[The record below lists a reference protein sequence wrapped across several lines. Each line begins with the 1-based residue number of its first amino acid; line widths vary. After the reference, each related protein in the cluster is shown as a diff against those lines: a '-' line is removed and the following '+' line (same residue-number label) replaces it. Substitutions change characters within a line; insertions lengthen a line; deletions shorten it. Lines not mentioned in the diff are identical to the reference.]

1 MFKHLSREYSIRAVP
16 LPLLGPDEVRHIDF
30 FLAGSPTAQCMAGL
44 RDAARAQGLMSAW
57 LAGEMRASTM
67 LVGTGW
73 DEEHRQEVRA
83 FHQAWLNYRSE
94 KGIARADTFVEQ
106 VVLFVEY
113 GRRNELFPADLL
125 PAVQLCFS
133 FRDNGRG
140 WHWEY
145 LPTGELP
152 IFREEL

>member
-1 MFKHLSREYSIRAVP
+1 MFKNLSREYSIRALP
-16 LPLLGPDEVRHIDF
+16 LPLLGPAEVRHIEF

-44 RDAARAQGLMSAW
+44 QDAMRAQGLMSAW

-94 KGIARADTFVEQ
+94 KAEIVVEAW
-106 VVLFVEY
+106 
-113 GRRNELFPADLL
+113 R
-125 PAVQLCFS
+125 
-133 FRDNGRG
+133 FRKPLRSK
-140 WHWEY
+140 
-145 LPTGELP
+145 
-152 IFREEL
+152 